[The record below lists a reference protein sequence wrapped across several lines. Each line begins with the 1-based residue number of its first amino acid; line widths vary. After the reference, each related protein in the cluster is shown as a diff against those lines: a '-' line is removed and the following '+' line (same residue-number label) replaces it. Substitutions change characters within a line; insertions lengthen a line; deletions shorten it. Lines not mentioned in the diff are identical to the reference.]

1 MNLFKQFFILISILF
16 LAILVFVDYPFKL
29 GLDLKGGVS
38 IVLDAQEVDDRIIT
52 NDDMIGVI
60 DVIRGRINA
69 LGLTEPVIQ
78 RKGLKQ
84 IIVELPG
91 ITDIDRAIRLI
102 GETAQLTFHTAEWV
116 PNNIDQLTHL
126 TPVLVLVI
134 WTFIIFLIMA
144 FGRVSFMNNPQDAAD
159 SKYYKNQLPTWVNRT
174 ADNYN
179 HLYEQPVA
187 FYAVTLTIALVN
199 SFDSLIVKLTWAY
212 VLIRIIHSLV
222 QLTINIVLV
231 RFFLFASGWLII
243 ACVAFSQIF
252 LN

>member
-1 MNLFKQFFILISILF
+1 M
-16 LAILVFVDYPFKL
+16 
-29 GLDLKGGVS
+29 
-38 IVLDAQEVDDRIIT
+38 
-52 NDDMIGVI
+52 
-60 DVIRGRINA
+60 
-69 LGLTEPVIQ
+69 
-78 RKGLKQ
+78 
-84 IIVELPG
+84 
-91 ITDIDRAIRLI
+91 
-102 GETAQLTFHTAEWV
+102 
-116 PNNIDQLTHL
+116 DQLTLL

-159 SKYYKNQLPTWVNRT
+159 SKDYKNQLPNWVNRT

-179 HLYEQPVA
+179 HLFEQPVA

-199 SFDSLIVKLTWAY
+199 SFDSLIVQLAWAY

-243 ACVAFSQIF
+243 AFMAFSQIF

>member
-1 MNLFKQFFILISILF
+1 M
-16 LAILVFVDYPFKL
+16 
-29 GLDLKGGVS
+29 
-38 IVLDAQEVDDRIIT
+38 
-52 NDDMIGVI
+52 
-60 DVIRGRINA
+60 
-69 LGLTEPVIQ
+69 
-78 RKGLKQ
+78 
-84 IIVELPG
+84 
-91 ITDIDRAIRLI
+91 
-102 GETAQLTFHTAEWV
+102 
-116 PNNIDQLTHL
+116 DQLTLL

-159 SKYYKNQLPTWVNRT
+159 SKDYKNQLPTWVNRT

-179 HLYEQPVA
+179 HLFEQPVA

-199 SFDSLIVKLTWAY
+199 SFNSLIVQLAWAY

-243 ACVAFSQIF
+243 AFMASSQIF

>member
-1 MNLFKQFFILISILF
+1 M
-16 LAILVFVDYPFKL
+16 
-29 GLDLKGGVS
+29 
-38 IVLDAQEVDDRIIT
+38 
-52 NDDMIGVI
+52 
-60 DVIRGRINA
+60 
-69 LGLTEPVIQ
+69 
-78 RKGLKQ
+78 
-84 IIVELPG
+84 
-91 ITDIDRAIRLI
+91 
-102 GETAQLTFHTAEWV
+102 
-116 PNNIDQLTHL
+116 DQLTLL

-159 SKYYKNQLPTWVNRT
+159 SKDYKNQLPTWVNRT

-179 HLYEQPVA
+179 HLFEQPVA

-199 SFDSLIVKLTWAY
+199 SFDSLIVQLAWAY

-222 QLTINIVLV
+222 QLTTNIVLV

-243 ACVAFSQIF
+243 AFMAFSQIF

>member
-1 MNLFKQFFILISILF
+1 M
-16 LAILVFVDYPFKL
+16 
-29 GLDLKGGVS
+29 
-38 IVLDAQEVDDRIIT
+38 
-52 NDDMIGVI
+52 
-60 DVIRGRINA
+60 
-69 LGLTEPVIQ
+69 
-78 RKGLKQ
+78 
-84 IIVELPG
+84 
-91 ITDIDRAIRLI
+91 
-102 GETAQLTFHTAEWV
+102 
-116 PNNIDQLTHL
+116 DQLTLL

-134 WTFIIFLIMA
+134 WTFIIILIMA

-159 SKYYKNQLPTWVNRT
+159 SKDYKDQLPTWVNRT

-179 HLYEQPVA
+179 HLFEQPVA

-199 SFDSLIVKLTWAY
+199 SFDSLIVQLAWAY

-243 ACVAFSQIF
+243 AFMAFSQIF